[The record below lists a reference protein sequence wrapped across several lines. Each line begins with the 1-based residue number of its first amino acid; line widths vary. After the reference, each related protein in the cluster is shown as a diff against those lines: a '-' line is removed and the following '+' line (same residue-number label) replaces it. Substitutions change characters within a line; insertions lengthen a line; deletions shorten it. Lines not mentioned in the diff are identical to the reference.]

1 MAWDDLIEKVTVE
14 ECHEGSEGMNCMM
27 LGRRTFT
34 QRHDECLVCLS
45 GNKESIRTNR
55 VSRGHGGRR

>member
-34 QRHDECLVCLS
+34 QRHDECLVS
-45 GNKESIRTNR
+45 QWKQGEHKNE
-55 VSRGHGGRR
+55 